1 MNAARSGVT
10 DQQMA
15 DTPPF
20 IRFKYRPT
28 DEELP
33 VAAPKP
39 EPEPGVPERHD
50 RIDLYQQA
58 LGFAT
63 RVFTVIELAETERY
77 YLRDQLDRKSAII
90 PQLVAQGL
98 ATADMQA
105 RRALYQRAR
114 EAMTDCAA
122 ILDILSERG
131 TVDPEALEPARAL
144 ALALLEKLLALTVA
158 PPRVW

>member
-1 MNAARSGVT
+1 
-10 DQQMA
+10 MA
-15 DTPPF
+15 DTPPPF

-33 VAAPKP
+33 VAEP
-39 EPEPGVPERHD
+39 EPAPEPGVPERHD
-50 RIDLYQQA
+50 RIDLYQQTLELA
-58 LGFAT
+58 HL
-63 RVFTVIELAETERY
+63 VFTVIELAETERY

-98 ATADMQA
+98 ATADMPA

-114 EAMTDCAA
+114 EALTDCAA
-122 ILDILSERG
+122 ILDILAERG
-131 TVDPEALEPARAL
+131 TVEPEALEPTRAL
-144 ALALLEKLLALTVA
+144 ALVVLEKLLALTVP

>member
-1 MNAARSGVT
+1 
-10 DQQMA
+10 MA
-15 DTPPF
+15 DTPPPF

-33 VAAPKP
+33 VAEP
-39 EPEPGVPERHD
+39 EPAPEPGVPERHD
-50 RIDLYQQA
+50 RIDLYHQTLELA
-58 LGFAT
+58 R

-114 EAMTDCAA
+114 EALTDCAA
-122 ILDILSERG
+122 ILDILAERG
-131 TVDPEALEPARAL
+131 TVEPEALEPTRAL
-144 ALALLEKLLALTVA
+144 ALVVLEKLLALTVP

>member
-1 MNAARSGVT
+1 
-10 DQQMA
+10 MA
-15 DTPPF
+15 DPPPF
-20 IRFKYRPT
+20 IRFKYRPA

-33 VAAPKP
+33 AAAP
-39 EPEPGVPERHD
+39 ELHAERDAPVRHA

-58 LGFAT
+58 LGFAS

-77 YLRDQLDRKSAII
+77 FLRDQLDRKSAII

-114 EAMTDCAA
+114 EALTDCAA

-131 TVDPEALEPARAL
+131 TVEPEALEPARAL
-144 ALALLEKLLALTVA
+144 ALALVEKLLALTVP

>member
-1 MNAARSGVT
+1 
-10 DQQMA
+10 MA

-33 VAAPKP
+33 VA
-39 EPEPGVPERHD
+39 EPEPPPERGAPERHD

-58 LGFAT
+58 LGFAS
-63 RVFTVIELAETERY
+63 RVFTVIELAEAERY

-114 EAMTDCAA
+114 EALTDCAA
-122 ILDILSERG
+122 ILDMLAERG
-131 TVDPEALEPARAL
+131 TVEPEALEPTRAL

>member
-1 MNAARSGVT
+1 
-10 DQQMA
+10 MA

-28 DEELP
+28 DEELE
-33 VAAPKP
+33 VAAP
-39 EPEPGVPERHD
+39 EPAPQPGAPERHD

-58 LGFAT
+58 LGFAS
-63 RVFTVIELAETERY
+63 RVFTVIELAEAERY

-98 ATADMQA
+98 ATADMAA

-114 EAMTDCAA
+114 EALRDRK
-122 ILDILSERG
+122 S
-131 TVDPEALEPARAL
+131 V
-144 ALALLEKLLALTVA
+144 V
-158 PPRVW
+158 

>member
-1 MNAARSGVT
+1 
-10 DQQMA
+10 MA

-28 DEELP
+28 
-33 VAAPKP
+33 V
-39 EPEPGVPERHD
+39 
-50 RIDLYQQA
+50 DLYQQA
-58 LGFAT
+58 LELAS

-98 ATADMQA
+98 AIADMQA

-114 EAMTDCAA
+114 EALTDCAA
-122 ILDILSERG
+122 ILDILAERG
-131 TVDPEALEPARAL
+131 TVEPEALQPARAL
-144 ALALLEKLLALTVA
+144 ALALLEKLLALTVP

>member
-1 MNAARSGVT
+1 
-10 DQQMA
+10 MA

-28 DEELP
+28 DEDLP
-33 VAAPKP
+33 VAAPEPAP
-39 EPEPGVPERHD
+39 EPDAPERHD
-50 RIDLYQQA
+50 RIELYQQA
-58 LGFAT
+58 LELAS

-98 ATADMQA
+98 ATAGMQA

-114 EAMTDCAA
+114 EAVTDCAA
-122 ILDILSERG
+122 ILDILAERG
-131 TVDPEALEPARAL
+131 TAPPEALQPARAL
-144 ALALLEKLLALTVA
+144 ALVLVDKLLALTVP